1 MHATLAARWGFPAS
15 GGTLRTLR
23 FDVVETPSNN
33 LSQLGTSRIRK
44 VFAPGSVDLC
54 LLPEMDISLPRVL
67 SYCMHLMKTKGHVGI
82 LRVGPHQRISEI
94 FSWHC
99 YILLHWEAGEIC
111 RTLQDNPFKARLQ
124 LEFDGNLNVA
134 LSKAVIVVAEGCGD
148 TLLKSSGERDLAATP
163 WWPRMPCRI
172 VSPMGHPTEIQVMQ
186 AAIKNSQ
193 MLAHGCE
200 IRSCPMPRGGNLHV
214 DLGVSFA
221 RIGRGLYV
229 GPCSKH
235 QCHQKVRFLVAC

>member
-1 MHATLAARWGFPAS
+1 
-15 GGTLRTLR
+15 
-23 FDVVETPSNN
+23 
-33 LSQLGTSRIRK
+33 
-44 VFAPGSVDLC
+44 
-54 LLPEMDISLPRVL
+54 
-67 SYCMHLMKTKGHVGI
+67 MHLMKTKGHVGI
-82 LRVGPHQRISEI
+82 LRVGPHQRISEV

-99 YILLHWEAGEIC
+99 FIGKQVRYAGHC
-111 RTLQDNPFKARLQ
+111 RTILSKPGFSWN
-124 LEFDGNLNVA
+124 FDRNLNVA

-235 QCHQKVRFLVAC
+235 QCHQKVRFLVAY